1 MPERPHVDQVYSR
14 LRWLIIEG
22 RYPPGTRLI
31 EERLASD
38 LGVSRTPVR
47 QALARV
53 AAEGLVHIFP
63 NRGAVVR
70 RFTTA
75 DLLEIYDLRALLEG
89 HAAYLAASRIAP
101 EQLTILKDAA
111 DALEQSLTQTFDS
124 HTEEVRFLV
133 EQNAIFHD
141 TVLFAAGNE
150 RLTSIVHTVV
160 DIPLQ
165 FRSFYW
171 YTPEERQISNFFH
184 RAILKALQQGD
195 GERAR
200 AMMRE
205 HIYHGRDV
213 LLQHFNDDQMT
224 DIEQ

>member
-1 MPERPHVDQVYSR
+1 MSERPPVDQVYSR

-22 RYPPGTRLI
+22 HYPPGSRLV

-53 AAEGLVHIFP
+53 AAEGLVHIYP

-89 HAAYLAASRIAP
+89 HAAYLAASRIGL
-101 EQLTILKDAA
+101 EQLAILKDAA
-111 DALEQSLTQTFDS
+111 EALEQSLTRTFES
-124 HTEEVRFLV
+124 RTAEVRFLV

-141 TVLFAAGNE
+141 TILFAAGNE
-150 RLTSIVHTVV
+150 RLTSIVHMVV

-171 YTPEERQISNFFH
+171 YTPEERHISNFFH

-205 HIYHGRDV
+205 HIYHGRDA
-213 LLQHFNDDQMT
+213 LLQNFNDDQTT